1 MEKKATDYHKTQ
13 HHTYHT
19 IHDHRESTEWQMKV
33 KGDTTPSLYLQLLSK
48 CVMAF
53 QSHVNGEEKCH
64 KYDPS
69 YCKKHNPV
77 PSTPWFQ

>member
-1 MEKKATDYHKTQ
+1 MIIEKVLNDKC
-13 HHTYHT
+13 
-19 IHDHRESTEWQMKV
+19 KV

-48 CVMAF
+48 CVTAF